1 MACFKGFTNYTK
13 ITCSLRGEGGF
24 DTQKSL
30 ATETLISA
38 TLLEKTVYESNSNF
52 CSLPIVVSIPA
63 VIVASHSG
71 LAKFCSDTAEGRER
85 CQSQRRQITY

>member
-1 MACFKGFTNYTK
+1 MACFKGFTNYTE

-38 TLLEKTVYESNSNF
+38 VRLQQTYESNLNLY
-52 CSLPIVVSIPA
+52 SLPIVVSHSSIIA
-63 VIVASHSG
+63 ADHSG
-71 LAKFCSDTAEGRER
+71 LAKFCADTTEGRER
-85 CQSQRRQITY
+85 RAS